1 MSDDPVKPAQFESF
15 WQGTMDDLARFPAR
29 PEIETIPIRCTDFAT
44 MYGVRLTGA
53 GPYRLFAYLSV
64 PVGDGPFPALY
75 YVPGYSSVV
84 APVPQGSP
92 NLLRSRYV
100 TLSLAAR
107 GQRNADRPYAAT
119 FPGFLTEGIDDRDSY
134 MYRWV
139 AADCVR
145 GLEFLLSRPSDEVD
159 PTKVIASGAD
169 MALLASA
176 LHPRVTHLVCGP
188 ALFYDT
194 AELASRTREYP
205 LTEVNDY
212 LRLYSERRHE
222 VRRTLSYFDLRWFA
236 PRVRAT
242 TLLLAGASGSPLERR
257 ALDPL
262 VGAVQGDVTVHE
274 SERSSYKDGLFT
286 ERWLTE
292 QLGYDEPILPE
303 GWQKTGHYWLI
314 LPTG

>member
-1 MSDDPVKPAQFESF
+1 MSLSSTKPDDFERF
-15 WQGTMDDLARFPAR
+15 WQGTMDGLVRYPSR
-29 PEIETIPIRCTDFAT
+29 PEIEVLPIRCTDFAT
-44 MYGVRLTGA
+44 MYTVRLTGV

-64 PVGDGPFPALY
+64 PVGEGPFPAVY

-107 GQRNADRPYAAT
+107 GQRNADQPYAAM

-134 MYRWV
+134 TFRWV

-145 GLEFLLSRPSDEVD
+145 GLEFLLSRPADEVD
-159 PTKVIASGAD
+159 ATRVIASGGD
-169 MALLASA
+169 MALIASA
-176 LHPRVTHLVCGP
+176 LHPGVTHLVCGP

-194 AELASRTREYP
+194 AELASRTNDYP
-205 LTEVNDY
+205 LAEVNDY
-212 LRLYSERRHE
+212 LRLHPERGDG

-236 PRVRAT
+236 PTVRAT
-242 TLLLAGASGSPLERR
+242 TLLLAGAPGSPLDRQ

-262 VGAVQGDVTVHE
+262 VGSVQGDVTMHD

-303 GWQKTGHYWLI
+303 GWQ
-314 LPTG
+314 

>member
-1 MSDDPVKPAQFESF
+1 MSLSATKPADFESF
-15 WQGTMDDLARFPAR
+15 WRGTMDDLARFPAR
-29 PEIETIPIRCTDFAT
+29 PEIEVLPIRCTDYAT
-44 MYGVRLTGA
+44 MYRVLLTGA

-64 PVGDGPFPALY
+64 PVGEGPFPAIY

-84 APVPQGSP
+84 APIPQGSP
-92 NLLRSRYV
+92 SQLRSRYV

-107 GQRNADRPYAAT
+107 GQRNSDMPFAAT
-119 FPGFLTEGIDDRDSY
+119 FPGFLTEGIDDHDSY

-159 PTKVIASGAD
+159 ATMVTASGGD
-169 MALLASA
+169 MALIASA
-176 LHPRVTHLVCGP
+176 LHPGATHLICGP

-194 AELASRTREYP
+194 AELASRTQEYP
-205 LTEVNDY
+205 LTEINDY
-212 LRLYSERRHE
+212 LRLHPDRTDE

-242 TLLLAGASGSPLERR
+242 ALLLAGAPGSPLDRR
-257 ALDPL
+257 ALEPL
-262 VGAVQGDVTVHE
+262 VGSVQGDVTVHD

-286 ERWLTE
+286 ESWLTE
-292 QLGYDEPILPE
+292 QLGFDEPILPE
-303 GWQKTGHYWLI
+303 GWQ
-314 LPTG
+314 

>member
-1 MSDDPVKPAQFESF
+1 MNLSATKPADFDSF

-29 PEIETIPIRCTDFAT
+29 PEIEVLPIRCTDYAT
-44 MYGVRLTGA
+44 MYRVLLTGAGPA

-64 PVGDGPFPALY
+64 PVGEWPFPAIY

-84 APVPQGSP
+84 APIPQGSP
-92 NLLRSRYV
+92 NQLRSRYV

-107 GQRNADRPYAAT
+107 GQRNSDMPFAAM

-134 MYRWV
+134 MFRWV

-159 PTKVIASGAD
+159 ATMVTASGGD
-169 MALLASA
+169 MALIASA
-176 LHPRVTHLVCGP
+176 LHAGVTHLICGP

-212 LRLYSERRHE
+212 ARLHPESMDE

-242 TLLLAGASGSPLERR
+242 TLLLAGAPGGSLDRR

-262 VGAVQGDVTVHE
+262 VGSVQGVVTVHDSE
-274 SERSSYKDGLFT
+274 SSSYKDGLFT
-286 ERWLTE
+286 ESWLTE
-292 QLGYDEPILPE
+292 QLGFDEPILPE
-303 GWQKTGHYWLI
+303 GWQ
-314 LPTG
+314 